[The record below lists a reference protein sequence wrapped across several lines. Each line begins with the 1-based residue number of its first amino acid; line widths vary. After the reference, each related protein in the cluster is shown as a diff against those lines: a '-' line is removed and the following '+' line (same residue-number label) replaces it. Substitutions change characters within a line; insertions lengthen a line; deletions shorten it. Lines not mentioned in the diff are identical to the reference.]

1 MVFCKHHRTP
11 RCARTSVA
19 WSFEDLGSRPIVFI
33 RFNPDAY
40 KRDDIAFKSSFIY
53 LKSGLCK
60 VRDAKEFNSRCGV
73 LMDAIH
79 EQLRRTFEEN
89 RMPDKTIEVIK
100 LFYDS

>member
-1 MVFCKHHRTP
+1 MCENK
-11 RCARTSVA
+11 RCMEL
-19 WSFEDLGSRPIVFI
+19 FEDLGGRPIVFI

-40 KRDDIAFKSSFIY
+40 KRGDIAFDSSFVY

-60 VRDAKEFNSRCGV
+60 VRDAKEWKMRCDT

-79 EQLRRTFEEN
+79 EQIRRTFQDN

>member
-1 MVFCKHHRTP
+1 M
-11 RCARTSVA
+11 
-19 WSFEDLGSRPIVFI
+19 
-33 RFNPDAY
+33 
-40 KRDDIAFKSSFIY
+40 
-53 LKSGLCK
+53 KSGLCK